1 MPADTAREVGRRVL
15 DPVLRDRALV
25 RLARATLKP
34 QVNTWSPSGV
44 SLGGAGLAIMCAEFD
59 DCFPNEGWDVA
70 AHELLASGLD
80 EVGDPARPLGL
91 FSGAVGYA
99 AAVWF
104 ASRGGTR
111 YASLLAS
118 LDAVLLPRMRAF
130 ALAMPYGPASLDTV
144 NGIAG
149 WAGYLLGRERA
160 PEIDR
165 VVGPVADALTAVL
178 RPGGGSRM
186 AYRLGGAVRLDL
198 GVAHGLAG
206 PLAALA
212 LLEIQRGTGHR
223 ETLLGAGR
231 WLAGRATWTS
241 GCLLWPA
248 SVELDA
254 GGAPPVREAVENA
267 GSWCHGGSGIARAV
281 YLAGV
286 ATGSPELVD
295 VAVTAMR
302 TLCSQPP
309 VLHSPNLCHGLA
321 GQLAIVAAFAR
332 DTGDPLLMTTA
343 ENLTAEL
350 ADGFRHD
357 ALLGYPDVEQPGTET
372 DNPGLLRGAAGVA
385 ALLLSPTPAL
395 ARLFLLT

>member
-1 MPADTAREVGRRVL
+1 MPTDVAREVARRVL

-59 DCFPNEGWDVA
+59 GRFPDAGWDVA
-70 AHELLASGLD
+70 AHGLLASGLD

-99 AAVWF
+99 AAIWF

-111 YASLLAS
+111 YTSLLAS
-118 LDAVLLPRMRAF
+118 LDAALLPRMRAL
-130 ALAMPYGPASLDTV
+130 ALAMPYGPASHDTV
-144 NGIAG
+144 NGVAG
-149 WAGYLLGRERA
+149 WVGYLLSRERT

-165 VVGPVADALTAVL
+165 VVGPVAEALAAVL
-178 RPGGGSRM
+178 RPDGRGRM

-198 GVAHGLAG
+198 GVAHGIAG

-212 LLEIQRGTGHR
+212 LLEIHRGTGHR
-223 ETLLGAGR
+223 DTLLGAGR
-231 WLAGRATWTS
+231 WLAELATWDS

-248 SVELDA
+248 SVE
-254 GGAPPVREAVENA
+254 PPGREAVENA
-267 GSWCHGGSGIARAV
+267 GSWCHGSSGIARAV

-286 ATGSPELVD
+286 ATGSPDLVD
-295 VAVTAMR
+295 VAVTATR
-302 TLCSQPP
+302 TLCSRPP
-309 VLHSPNLCHGLA
+309 VLDSPNLCHGLA

-332 DTGDPLLMTTA
+332 DTGDPLLVATA
-343 ENLTAEL
+343 ENLAAEL
-350 ADGFRHD
+350 ADGFRSG

-385 ALLLSPTPAL
+385 ALLLSPTPAWT
-395 ARLFLLT
+395 RLLLLT